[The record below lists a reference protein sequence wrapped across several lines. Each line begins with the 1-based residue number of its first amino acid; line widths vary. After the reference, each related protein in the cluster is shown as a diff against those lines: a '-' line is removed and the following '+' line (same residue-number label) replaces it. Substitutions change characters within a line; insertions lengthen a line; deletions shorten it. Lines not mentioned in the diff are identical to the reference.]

1 MDSLDVTPLLSV
13 AHAARRSVA
22 LMDHGAV
29 PEPLTDLRWFIA
41 AGLVLVFMALAGS
54 WVKRLPLS
62 SSVIYLAVGA
72 VVGPL
77 GLGLLIVDPVTHAP
91 AVELVSEIAV
101 IVSLFTAG
109 LKLRLPLRDRSWR
122 LPVRL
127 ASLSMV
133 LTVGMVTLVGV
144 IGLGLPLG
152 AAVLLGAI
160 LAPTDPVL
168 ASDVQV
174 SHALDS
180 DRVRFTLT
188 GEAGL
193 NDGTAFPFVMLGL
206 GLLGLHDLGE
216 SGLRWVLVDVAWAVP
231 VGLAVGGLLGVI
243 VARLVIYLRRR
254 HSAAVGLDEL
264 LLVGLI
270 ALSYGLALLVGAYGF
285 LAVFAAGL
293 AVRWVERAH
302 TGDEPPDEVME
313 SAASAT
319 AETETADETVAATVA
334 HSLLQ
339 TNEMLERI
347 AEVALVILTGAMLT
361 VVGIPASA
369 LWVGALLFLIVRPAA
384 VGAGLLGARLSRAQ
398 FLIVGWF
405 GIRGIGSVYYLS
417 YAITHGLEPALAST
431 LASLTLALV
440 ATSIVVHG
448 ISVTPLM
455 TWYERRSVVG

>member
-1 MDSLDVTPLLSV
+1 MAP
-13 AHAARRSVA
+13 
-22 LMDHGAV
+22 V

-41 AGLVLVFMALAGS
+41 AGIVLVLMALAGS
-54 WVKRLPLS
+54 WVKRIPLS
-62 SSVIYLAVGA
+62 SSVIYLVVGA

-77 GLGLLIVDPVTHAP
+77 GVGLLIVDPVAHAP
-91 AVELVSEIAV
+91 AVEVVSEIAV

-109 LKLRLPLRDRSWR
+109 LKLRLPLRDRAWR

-127 ASLSMV
+127 ASLSMMI
-133 LTVGMVTLVGV
+133 TVGLVAVVGV
-144 IGLGLPLG
+144 VALGLPLG

-168 ASDVQV
+168 ASDVQL
-174 SHALDS
+174 SHALDR

-231 VGLAVGGLLGVI
+231 VGLAIGALLGMI
-243 VARLVIYLRRR
+243 VARLVIYLRSR
-254 HSAAVGLDEL
+254 HAAAVGLDEL
-264 LLVGLI
+264 LLIGLI
-270 ALSYGLALLVGAYGF
+270 ALSYGLALLVGGYGF

-293 AVRWVERAH
+293 AVRQVERAS
-302 TGDEPPDEVME
+302 TGDEPPEELLE
-313 SAASAT
+313 SVATGT
-319 AETETADETVAATVA
+319 AETETADETAAATVA
-334 HSLLQ
+334 HSLLE
-339 TNEMLERI
+339 TNEMLERV
-347 AEVALVILTGAMLT
+347 AEVALVILTGALLT
-361 VVGIPASA
+361 VVGVPASA
-369 LWVGALLFLIVRPAA
+369 LWFGALLFLILRPAA
-384 VGAGLLGARLSRAQ
+384 VAAGLWGARLSRDQ
-398 FLIVGWF
+398 FLTVGWF

-417 YAITHGLEPALAST
+417 YAITHGLEPALATT

-448 ISVTPLM
+448 VSVTPLM
-455 TWYERRSVVG
+455 NWYERRRTPG